1 MLGDNPEKSKN
12 PLKKAMR
19 RRNAKTVQ
27 FAAPQYFEP
36 SDFDYSDEEDEG
48 QERQPEQGDSGLQGQ
63 GQDVK
68 QGNGTETAAVAPLKV
83 DTQQS
88 TPVTN
93 GIHRTQSNESM
104 NSEKA
109 ASPDKPLP
117 PEATTVNEA
126 QDDLN
131 SRPRNRAVR
140 NTDSFYKDDSVET
153 KKISLTPRLLRGDS
167 DANAPSEQSEGREK
181 PSIESFDRIV
191 GADTEKP
198 KDDKKKKEKKGML
211 SGLLKRKDKK
221 EKPGESEVDDTE

>member
-48 QERQPEQGDSGLQGQ
+48 QERQLEQGDSSLQEQ
-63 GQDVK
+63 EQEQEQDAK

-88 TPVTN
+88 GPVTN
-93 GIHRTQSNESM
+93 GIQRTKSNESM

-109 ASPDKPLP
+109 A
-117 PEATTVNEA
+117 
-126 QDDLN
+126 
-131 SRPRNRAVR
+131 
-140 NTDSFYKDDSVET
+140 
-153 KKISLTPRLLRGDS
+153 
-167 DANAPSEQSEGREK
+167 
-181 PSIESFDRIV
+181 
-191 GADTEKP
+191 
-198 KDDKKKKEKKGML
+198 
-211 SGLLKRKDKK
+211 
-221 EKPGESEVDDTE
+221 